1 MHDGIVFSR
10 DVAVLLA
17 QVAPVLVIA
26 FVVEFRALAERASV
40 QGRDIR
46 ILLWWVFV
54 PFGALLL
61 TCLLVVNSGR
71 DLEGPWA
78 VVAWVVSACSMGL
91 LIVYVALA
99 AWAAVRLVT
108 RDAIESKARTDA
120 HDQRL
125 TNPGWKWF
133 LRGQP
138 EPLHVVAAVI
148 TRRDGAVLACRRA
161 PGKASAGKWEF
172 PGGKVEKGEYPADA
186 LVREI
191 KEELSAK
198 IRIVEPFTSD
208 ITEVPGRAIRLS
220 CYRVK
225 VVGKLP
231 MTSTDHD
238 RLEWVP
244 ISRLAELD
252 WAKPD
257 LPAVKE
263 LMKSAE

>member
-1 MHDGIVFSR
+1 MLDGVVFSR

-26 FVVEFRALAERASV
+26 FVVEFRALAERASIE
-40 QGRDIR
+40 GRDVR
-46 ILLWWVFV
+46 TLLWWVFGS
-54 PFGALLL
+54 FGALML
-61 TCLLVVNSGR
+61 TCLLVVNGGT
-71 DLEGPWA
+71 DIEGQLA
-78 VVAWVVSACSMGL
+78 SLAWLISVCSLGL
-91 LIVYVALA
+91 LTLYVALA
-99 AWAAVRLVT
+99 AWAAVRLVA
-108 RDAIESKARTDA
+108 RDAVESKTRTDA

-125 TNPGWKWF
+125 KSPGWRWF

-148 TRRDGAVLACRRA
+148 RRRDGAVLACRRA
-161 PGKASAGKWEF
+161 AGKASAGKWEF
-172 PGGKVEKGEYPADA
+172 PGGKVKKGEYPADA

-198 IRIVEPFTSD
+198 IRIVEPLTSD
-208 ITEVPGRAIRLS
+208 VTVVQRRAIRLS
-220 CYRVK
+220 CYTVK
-225 VVGKLP
+225 VRGRLP

-263 LMKSAE
+263 LMKSVE